1 MTITTIRSTRRLGLA
16 SSAAAAAL
24 LLLAS
29 ACGTETAATQAPAS
43 IGGLKGSSTETQ
55 SPADRDEC
63 LVQQAK
69 QQNSASSCTAAD
81 RVARGHS
88 AALPGALGPSRAA
101 ARPAWLT
108 AYTHGRGAPIL
119 IGTAGARS

>member
-69 QQNSASSCTAAD
+69 QQNSASSCTAATESPEVTQPLYLAPSG
-81 RVARGHS
+81 RPVP
-88 AALPGALGPSRAA
+88 LPGQ
-101 ARPAWLT
+101 
-108 AYTHGRGAPIL
+108 HG
-119 IGTAGARS
+119 

>member
-1 MTITTIRSTRRLGLA
+1 MTITTMRSTRRLGLA

-69 QQNSASSCTAAD
+69 QQNSASSCTAPTESPEVTQPLYLAPSG
-81 RVARGHS
+81 RPVP
-88 AALPGALGPSRAA
+88 LPGQ
-101 ARPAWLT
+101 
-108 AYTHGRGAPIL
+108 HG
-119 IGTAGARS
+119 